1 MLGCGRLSVIRSHLA
16 KKFAQRQTGQ
26 QQCLMSTKTESE
38 NEVLLETLGNKC
50 LITLNR
56 PKTLNALTLNM
67 VRQITP
73 ALKKWQAEEK
83 VLVLIKGAGGKAFCA
98 GGDVVSVVQS
108 RHDPQSTLIQDFFS
122 EEYKLN
128 YLISTLD
135 IPYIALIDGITM
147 GGGVGLSVHGYYR
160 VSTEKTLF
168 AMPETAIGFVP
179 EVGGTYFLPRLTGKL
194 GTFLGLTGYRLKGAD
209 VYHAGISTHAVS
221 QKDVNSLQEELLSP
235 TINSQLTVIEE
246 CLSKWTKKAD
256 FLEKPFSLQPHLP
269 LINECFS
276 AATVEEIFSLL
287 AASND
292 PFAQDTLKMLRKMS
306 PLALKITKR
315 ALEEGSE
322 LTLAEC
328 LQMEKR
334 MSQRFCADH
343 DFPEGVRA
351 LLIDKD
357 QKPQWKPARLEDCTA
372 EQIDAYFQPI
382 ENELRF

>member
-1 MLGCGRLSVIRSHLA
+1 
-16 KKFAQRQTGQ
+16 
-26 QQCLMSTKTESE
+26 MSTKEES
-38 NEVLLETLGNKC
+38 NNQVLLETLGNKC

-56 PKTLNALTLNM
+56 PKALNALNLNM
-67 VRQITP
+67 IRQITP

-83 VLVLIKGAGGKAFCA
+83 VLVLVRGAGGKAFCA
-98 GGDVVSVVQS
+98 GGDVRTIVES
-108 RHDPQSTLIQDFFS
+108 RDDPQSTLSHDFFN

-128 YLISTLD
+128 YLISTLE

-194 GTFLGLTGYRLKGAD
+194 GFFLGLTGYRLKGAD
-209 VYHAGISTHAVS
+209 VYHAGISTHAVT
-221 QKDVNSLQEELLSP
+221 QKDADSLQEELLSLK
-235 TINSQLTVIEE
+235 INSKLTAIEE
-246 CLSKWTKKAD
+246 CLSKWTKTAH
-256 FLEKPFSLQPHLP
+256 FLEKPFSLKPHLA

-276 AATVEEIFSLL
+276 AASMEEIFSLL
-287 AASND
+287 AASKD
-292 PFAQDTLKMLRKMS
+292 PFAQETLATLRKMS

-351 LLIDKD
+351 VLIDKD

-372 EQIDAYFQPI
+372 EQVEAYFQPI
-382 ENELRF
+382 ENELHF